1 MAITKWFVACWL
13 FSRHFFNNIKKFSM
27 GFKCGQFPDHPKHR
41 MFFSAKKFLT
51 TLLLWLVVVAPLCMK
66 MLHWSTNIRNCSFVF
81 NLIHFALFVV
91 ITGAK
96 LWATVVP
103 AADIAPNHLNYRLFH
118 CMNNVFLV
126 EPFPARLPNML
137 HANMKLLY
145 WRLVRKQPLA
155 PAPWCP
161 VTVNFDMAET
171 LLYHQGDKRRF
182 LDWFACFQ
190 AKAMFNRREAVEWLI
205 FTPHCR
211 SSFRFLC

>member
-1 MAITKWFVACWL
+1 MLIRSISRPSQQSNVFLCQKILNNLTFMTGDGGSIMHENVAL
-13 FSRHFFNNIKKFSM
+13 INKYTQL
-27 GFKCGQFPDHPKHR
+27 QFCFQFDT
-41 MFFSAKKFLT
+41 F
-51 TLLLWLVVVAPLCMK
+51 
-66 MLHWSTNIRNCSFVF
+66 
-81 NLIHFALFVV
+81 FALCGHFRRHIVGNRS
-91 ITGAK
+91 TSS
-96 LWATVVP
+96 WHSP
-103 AADIAPNHLNYRLFH
+103 PNHLNYRLFH

-137 HANMKLLY
+137 HANMELLY
-145 WRLVRKQPLA
+145 WWLIRKQPLA

-190 AKAMFNRREAVEWLI
+190 AKAMFNRRGAVEWLI
-205 FTPHCR
+205 FTPDCR